1 MKRVDGF
8 SVMGRLKGLGHDLHE
23 TTSMFDTIT
32 VPDEAQFV
40 DFSRLTVEAWGTDQ
54 FVCYV
59 DGDQRSSERGH
70 NLNECIRKQLVAR
83 PELAITRERR
93 DEIGDN
99 AFALTWLHHNKPD
112 PRSRYVAIPL
122 APEELKVMRSPAFRA
137 SDFRNIRPVGMW
149 SSAHPSPIET
159 TPDRPDAEPR
169 NPEHARF
176 HHILDVPLTRQG
188 RERKSRLFAAVRRHL
203 PVEPLLTNL
212 APLELD
218 LKEIKLE
225 VVVSLGG
232 SLAGV
237 FTASFKVLDMLACR
251 PGLAMN
257 AEFVAQAMDYDGA
270 WAVLRREMLA
280 IMEEKR

>member
-1 MKRVDGF
+1 MRRVDGF
-8 SVMGRLKGLGHDLHE
+8 SISGRLKGVDGDLHE
-23 TTSMFDTIT
+23 TTSGFDTIT
-32 VPDEAQFV
+32 VPDEAEYV
-40 DFSRLTVEAWGTDQ
+40 DFSRLTVEAWSNDQ
-54 FVCYV
+54 YVCYV

-99 AFALTWLHHNKPD
+99 AFAVTWVHHNKPD
-112 PRSRYVAIPL
+112 PRACYVAIPL
-122 APEELKVMRSPAFRA
+122 APEELKVMRAPAFRA
-137 SDFRNIRPVGMW
+137 ADFRNIRPIGMW
-149 SSAHPSPIET
+149 SSAHPSPIA
-159 TPDRPDAEPR
+159 TPPGCPDAELR
-169 NPEHARF
+169 SPEHARF
-176 HHILDVPLTRQG
+176 YHLLDVPLTPYG
-188 RERKSRLFAAVRRHL
+188 RERKARLFAAVRRHL

-212 APLELD
+212 AALELD
-218 LKEIKLE
+218 LKEIKME
-225 VVVSLGG
+225 VVVVIGG

-237 FTASFKVLDMLACR
+237 YTASFKILDMLACR

-270 WAVLRREMLA
+270 WAVLRREMLT